1 MSSSNLIRW
10 GGLAALVGGALLAV
24 SDILNAALFPG
35 EPGSEVMATSSWF
48 LVQILGLVALL
59 LIALGLVALYARQAE
74 QAGTL
79 GLIAFVMDFSGTVMM
94 FGLLWGEPFLGPM
107 LAEEA
112 PEVLNIEPTGTLVA
126 GVMLALVLFA
136 LGWLLFG
143 LVSLRAGVLPRG
155 AAALMMVGAVLFFIL
170 ALLELP
176 LGSLVLDAAVAWMG
190 YALWSGAVEQ
200 APAETVAAP

>member
-1 MSSSNLIRW
+1 
-10 GGLAALVGGALLAV
+10 
-24 SDILNAALFPG
+24 
-35 EPGSEVMATSSWF
+35 MATSSWF